1 MSRCQICNY
10 CPDTDGTILLED
22 GKPNI
27 MVDYDTC
34 RECSG
39 AVDLAMDDFQ
49 RVDGASGPVWPSDEA
64 TEQIEDWDV
73 PGWLNPETPLLELPG
88 GFHDEDDQETPTL
101 P

>member
-1 MSRCQICNY
+1 MSRCIYCNFSA
-10 CPDTDGTILLED
+10 DTDGTILLED

-49 RVDGASGPVWPSDEA
+49 GVDGSSGLVWASDEA
-64 TEQIEDWDV
+64 TEQIEDWTTLD
-73 PGWLNPETPLLELPG
+73 WSNPEVPLLELPE
-88 GFHDEDDQETPTL
+88 GFDDEDDQETPTL